1 MPSRPP
7 RSSPGLLSKLFPER
21 RVYIRSSVN
30 TRYMAFSPVA
40 QAGVLALVAAVLGW
54 TGYATS
60 AFVKNAL
67 DGRAARIQLETV
79 TEAYEAR
86 IAAYER
92 QQTGLEEQANQADLR
107 RDEITLRL
115 SEKQARLVET
125 ANDLRAADGELE
137 VLRAEFETIVV
148 ERHSDRARIA
158 ELESQLSEI
167 QVALTNA
174 QTSKSNLDGAL
185 TGLTSAIDSVIAERD
200 NASEKLATL
209 DDELV
214 RMHSKIGRYEDR
226 HERLVTQLE
235 EAAQISLAGLETL
248 FGRLPIDLSS
258 VMTQARRDFVG
269 TGGLFEPAGEPGGET
284 WEDDKRV
291 GLLLQNLESIGLMR
305 FAADRMPLGN
315 PVPSG
320 RKTSSFGIR
329 RDPWRRSRAMH
340 NGQDLA
346 APRGTPIYATADGVV
361 TFAGRQRGYGL
372 LVKVRHAFGF
382 ETLYAHNSRLR
393 VKAGQTVSRGDRI
406 ADVGST
412 GRSTGNHLHYEVRI
426 GNRPINPRKFI
437 EAPRNVL

>member
-1 MPSRPP
+1 M
-7 RSSPGLLSKLFPER
+7 SKLFPER
-21 RVYIRSSVN
+21 RVYIRSSEH
-30 TRYMAFSPVA
+30 TRYLAVSPVA
-40 QAGVLALVAAVLGW
+40 QAGMLALVAAMLGW

-60 AFVKNAL
+60 AFVENAL

-92 QQTGLEEQANQADLR
+92 QQTGLEEQANQADQR

-137 VLRAEFETIVV
+137 VLREEFETIVAG
-148 ERHSDRARIA
+148 RRSDRERIDA
-158 ELESQLSEI
+158 LESQLSEMQI
-167 QVALTNA
+167 ALTEA
-174 QTSKSNLDGAL
+174 ETSKANLDGAL
-185 TGLTSAIDSVIAERD
+185 TGLSSAIDMVIAERD
-200 NASEKLATL
+200 YAAGKLATL
-209 DDELV
+209 DDQLA
-214 RMHSKIGRYEDR
+214 RMHTKIGRYEDR
-226 HERLVTQLE
+226 QERLVSQLE
-235 EAAQISLAGLETL
+235 EATQVSLAGLETL
-248 FGRLPIDLSS
+248 FSRLPIDLNAIMS
-258 VMTQARRDFVG
+258 QARRDFGG
-269 TGGLFEPAGEPGGET
+269 TGGLLEPAGEPDGET

-291 GLLLQNLESIGLMR
+291 GLLLQNLESVGLMR

-329 RDPWRRSRAMH
+329 RDPWRRSRARH

-346 APRGTPIYATADGVV
+346 APRGTPVYATADGVV
-361 TFAGRQRGYGL
+361 TFAGRRGGYGL
-372 LVKVRHAFGF
+372 FVKVRHAFGF

-393 VKAGQTVSRGDRI
+393 VKAGQRVSRGDRI

-412 GRSTGNHLHYEVRI
+412 GRSTGNHVHYEIRV
-426 GNRPINPRKFI
+426 GNRPINPSKFI